1 MATLPAQKIG
11 TLIFPLLGLAVLSG
25 AVLGSL
31 ALLPLLPSGELME
44 RQDWHWT
51 NVPLMLFWAA
61 VCGAVISI
69 PPAIGAAVAVA
80 IQGKKHFPTS
90 GNRQALVAALGAAAG
105 AMVPILAY
113 LFLFERTAIEVEG
126 PLNVPIIAPIFIL
139 VCSCLAWAAFRGVLS
154 ILNKRN
160 KQSAGS

>member
-1 MATLPAQKIG
+1 M
-11 TLIFPLLGLAVLSG
+11 
-25 AVLGSL
+25 GSL
-31 ALLPLLPSGELME
+31 ALLPLLPSGELMD

>member
-11 TLIFPLLGLAVLSG
+11 TLLFPLLGLAVLAG
-25 AVLGSL
+25 AILGSL
-31 ALLPLLPSGELME
+31 ALLPLLPSSEFRE
-44 RQDWHWT
+44 RENWRWT

-80 IQGKKHFPTS
+80 IQGKKHVPTS

-113 LFLFERTAIEVEG
+113 FFLFERTAAEG
-126 PLNVPIIAPIFIL
+126 LLNVLIFAPIFIL
-139 VCSCLAWAAFRGVLS
+139 VCSCLAWAAFKGMLS
-154 ILNKRN
+154 ILNKRQ
-160 KQSAGS
+160 KQPAGS

>member
-1 MATLPAQKIG
+1 MATLPPQKLG
-11 TLIFPLLGLAVLSG
+11 KLFFPLLGLAVLAG

-31 ALLPLLPSGELME
+31 ALLPLLPSSELME

-80 IQGKKHFPTS
+80 IQGKKHVPSS
-90 GNRQALVAALGAAAG
+90 GNRQALVAALGAVTG

-126 PLNVPIIAPIFIL
+126 PLNVPIIAPIFVL

-154 ILNKRN
+154 ILNKRQ
-160 KQSAGS
+160 KQPAGS